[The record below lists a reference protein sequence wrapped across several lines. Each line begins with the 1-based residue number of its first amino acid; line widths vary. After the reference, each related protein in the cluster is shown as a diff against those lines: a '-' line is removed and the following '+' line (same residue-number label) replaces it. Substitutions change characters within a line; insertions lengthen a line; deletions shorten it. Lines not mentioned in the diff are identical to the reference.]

1 MIEKMEQEIDITK
14 HEFVPRHIKLTD
26 EQLEEVL
33 KKFNLS
39 KKQLPRIL
47 KEDPSLLKLDV
58 KKGDVIKIIRKSPTT
73 GESEFYR
80 VVI

>member
-1 MIEKMEQEIDITK
+1 MPEEIDITK
-14 HEFVPRHIKLTD
+14 HEFVPKHIKLS
-26 EQLEEVL
+26 EEEAEGIL
-33 KKFNLS
+33 KKFNIS

-47 KEDPSLLKLDV
+47 KEDPAISKLDA

-73 GESEFYR
+73 QESEFYR

>member
-1 MIEKMEQEIDITK
+1 MPEEIDITK
-14 HEFVPRHIKLTD
+14 HEFVPKHIKLS
-26 EQLEEVL
+26 EEEAEGIL
-33 KKFNLS
+33 KKFNIS

-47 KEDPSLLKLDV
+47 KEDPAISKLDV

-73 GESEFYR
+73 QESEFYR

>member
-1 MIEKMEQEIDITK
+1 MPEKIDITK
-14 HEFVPRHIKLTD
+14 HEFVPQHIRLK
-26 EQLEEVL
+26 EEEAEEIL
-33 KKFNLS
+33 KKFNIS

-47 KEDPSLLKLDV
+47 KEDPAIEKLDP
-58 KKGDVIKIIRKSPTT
+58 KKGDIIKIIRKSPTT